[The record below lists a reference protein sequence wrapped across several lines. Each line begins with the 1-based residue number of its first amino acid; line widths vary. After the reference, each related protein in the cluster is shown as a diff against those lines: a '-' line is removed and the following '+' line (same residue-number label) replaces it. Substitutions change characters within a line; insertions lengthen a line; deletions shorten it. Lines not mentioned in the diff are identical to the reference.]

1 MLLAISF
8 NEENFCFVYI
18 QSNLEFN
25 VRMQEFIELVR
36 RADKMEAVRYVAYK
50 KSYTVML
57 LIINY

>member
-1 MLLAISF
+1 MLLAISSK
-8 NEENFCFVYI
+8 ENFCFVYI

-50 KSYTVML
+50 KSCNAIV
-57 LIINY
+57 N